1 MSLVTHNI
9 MNNSICTLF
18 DNILIDIHKFKSLL
32 YLKRYNERKTHYI
45 YTPKGIIMEP
55 TTLSKYVKDM
65 RKQYNLTQVELSEK
79 SGVGLRFVREL
90 EQGKQTLRLDKVNQ
104 ILNLFGN
111 EVGAVPI
118 SKEDEP

>member
-1 MSLVTHNI
+1 
-9 MNNSICTLF
+9 
-18 DNILIDIHKFKSLL
+18 
-32 YLKRYNERKTHYI
+32 
-45 YTPKGIIMEP
+45 MEP
-55 TTLSKYVKDM
+55 TTLSKHVKDM

-104 ILNLFGN
+104 ILNLFGSG
-111 EVGAVPI
+111 VGAVPI